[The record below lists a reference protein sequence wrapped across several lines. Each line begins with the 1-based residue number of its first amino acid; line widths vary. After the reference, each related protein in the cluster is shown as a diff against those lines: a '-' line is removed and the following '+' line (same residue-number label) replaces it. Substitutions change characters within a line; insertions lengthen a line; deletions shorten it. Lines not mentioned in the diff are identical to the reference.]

1 MEVQVMETTRR
12 VLGEEYPSTLSSIAN
27 PASTYWS
34 QGRWTKAEEIEVQ
47 VIETRRR
54 ILGKRASQHADH
66 YEQSCIHYERARQ
79 KIRGHQTHGGVCTT
93 AQPGPGY

>member
-1 MEVQVMETTRR
+1 M
-12 VLGEEYPSTLSSIAN
+12 
-27 PASTYWS
+27 
-34 QGRWTKAEEIEVQ
+34 EVQ

-66 YEQSCIHYERARQ
+66 YEQSCIHYERARL
-79 KIRGHQTHGGVCTT
+79 KIRGHQTHDGVSTP